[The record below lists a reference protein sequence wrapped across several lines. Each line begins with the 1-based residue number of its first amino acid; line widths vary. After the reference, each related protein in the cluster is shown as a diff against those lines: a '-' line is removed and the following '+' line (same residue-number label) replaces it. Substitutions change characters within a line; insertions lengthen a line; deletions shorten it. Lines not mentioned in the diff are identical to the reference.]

1 MHPRISLWAALF
13 AMVALPLAVGAQVPD
28 VQGVCVSQCGG
39 SSGNSDALA
48 SSICGWSPT
57 MSRDM
62 ARL

>member
-1 MHPRISLWAALF
+1 
-13 AMVALPLAVGAQVPD
+13 LPLAVGAQVPD